1 MADDP
6 TSQPRLS
13 RASPLRTQVQERLQA
28 ERLRAQQVA
37 LVELA
42 KSETLHGGELA
53 EAFRAITEIAA
64 RTISV
69 GRASV
74 WLFDE
79 DHSAIRLMDLY
90 DVEQARHSAGTV
102 LFERN
107 YPAYFQALETEEQAI
122 AAHDAHTDPRTREYS
137 ESYLTPLGIGAMLD
151 VPIRLK
157 GRGAGVFCYEHVGG
171 PRTWAPE
178 EQSFAGSMATMVTL
192 ALDAYERRQAEES
205 LRHSAQLYKNLVDRA
220 GDIIYRADALGRF
233 TVVNPTAARIMKCPE
248 GQLVGRYY
256 LELVRPDCRE
266 AVARFYGR
274 QFVRKRGSSYLEF
287 PAVAGD
293 GTEVWFGQKA
303 QLLIENEKV
312 VGFEAVARDITE
324 RKQAEKALQRAY
336 EELEWRV
343 SERTAELARS
353 QEQLRALAVHLEL
366 VREEERTRIARDI
379 HDELGQALTALNMDL
394 SWMRSRLPQ
403 SKPLAPLRDKALA
416 MAGLIT
422 HTIESMR
429 QIATELR
436 PGVLDQLGLMAAMEW
451 QTSVF
456 QERYGIACRLVL
468 PAGEVE
474 LNAQRSTALF
484 RMLQEA
490 LTNVVRHAG
499 ATSVTITLDKTDA
512 EVRMTVED
520 DGKGISEESAF
531 PQRALGIVGM
541 RERALALGGAVRI
554 QGIPDNG
561 TTVAVS
567 LPLSGG
573 LHDAEASMPRTDRG

>member
-1 MADDP
+1 MADDS

-192 ALDAYERRQAEES
+192 ALDAY
-205 LRHSAQLYKNLVDRA
+205 
-220 GDIIYRADALGRF
+220 
-233 TVVNPTAARIMKCPE
+233 
-248 GQLVGRYY
+248 
-256 LELVRPDCRE
+256 
-266 AVARFYGR
+266 
-274 QFVRKRGSSYLEF
+274 
-287 PAVAGD
+287 
-293 GTEVWFGQKA
+293 
-303 QLLIENEKV
+303 
-312 VGFEAVARDITE
+312 
-324 RKQAEKALQRAY
+324 
-336 EELEWRV
+336 
-343 SERTAELARS
+343 
-353 QEQLRALAVHLEL
+353 
-366 VREEERTRIARDI
+366 
-379 HDELGQALTALNMDL
+379 
-394 SWMRSRLPQ
+394 
-403 SKPLAPLRDKALA
+403 
-416 MAGLIT
+416 
-422 HTIESMR
+422 
-429 QIATELR
+429 
-436 PGVLDQLGLMAAMEW
+436 
-451 QTSVF
+451 
-456 QERYGIACRLVL
+456 
-468 PAGEVE
+468 
-474 LNAQRSTALF
+474 
-484 RMLQEA
+484 
-490 LTNVVRHAG
+490 
-499 ATSVTITLDKTDA
+499 
-512 EVRMTVED
+512 
-520 DGKGISEESAF
+520 
-531 PQRALGIVGM
+531 
-541 RERALALGGAVRI
+541 
-554 QGIPDNG
+554 
-561 TTVAVS
+561 
-567 LPLSGG
+567 
-573 LHDAEASMPRTDRG
+573 